1 MKHLIS
7 LGLAA
12 LLSASVT
19 ATAFAEKSGEE
30 VYQASC
36 GTCHNTGVSGAPKL
50 DEKDNWQA
58 RLTERGR
65 DGLVTHSIKGFN
77 AMPAKG
83 LCFAC
88 SDAELAAAVDYMLAQ
103 AGVEVAAAASATP
116 AAAEATPAKA
126 E

>member
-1 MKHLIS
+1 MKQILS
-7 LGLAA
+7 LGFAA
-12 LLSASVT
+12 LLSAGFTV
-19 ATAFAEKSGEE
+19 AAHAEKTGEE

-103 AGVEVAAAASATP
+103 AGVEVASAASATP